1 MSHFTSFQTSKKYT
15 PALKLN
21 RLHVFR
27 QLRHWPTFKKT
38 YIDCATRLE
47 SQTDVQG
54 REAIGLWGSDQ
65 KKTTK
70 GEKSGLVSSFF
81 FVFLRF
87 LRLSKSFKVFHPL
100 SSPIVLNLNYIFQY
114 PTKIPSDNVPTT
126 FFYLTQAPEL
136 HQKIPATK
144 VIEFFKIP
152 ST

>member
-1 MSHFTSFQTSKKYT
+1 MGERPKEDDKRR
-15 PALKLN
+15 KE
-21 RLHVFR
+21 
-27 QLRHWPTFKKT
+27 WP
-38 YIDCATRLE
+38 R
-47 SQTDVQG
+47 
-54 REAIGLWGSDQ
+54 
-65 KKTTK
+65 
-70 GEKSGLVSSFF
+70 F